1 MIKIDLKNTYEIEK
15 LTRDFSVSTFYTE
28 LKNGKKVE
36 LQISILKNSDIHLIR
51 MYNLAFGPLNESGE
65 IDDNIVLQHTNI
77 EKVFST
83 ILMVALA
90 FLELHKEK
98 KVKIG
103 IDGSNDIR
111 AYLYHRMF
119 KGNYDLFS
127 EFLFIGGIDWYVK
140 LLRYKND
147 IERDKEGNPYFK
159 PILEPFD
166 LVKKSSELYRYYYFE
181 LKQ

>member
-90 FLELHKEK
+90 FLELH
-98 KVKIG
+98 
-103 IDGSNDIR
+103 
-111 AYLYHRMF
+111 
-119 KGNYDLFS
+119 
-127 EFLFIGGIDWYVK
+127 
-140 LLRYKND
+140 
-147 IERDKEGNPYFK
+147 
-159 PILEPFD
+159 
-166 LVKKSSELYRYYYFE
+166 
-181 LKQ
+181 